1 MDTIRGELAIEELR
15 NELKIEGHVRNLP
28 LKI

>member
-1 MDTIRGELAIEELR
+1 MDTIRGELAIEGLR
-15 NELKIEGHVRNLP
+15 DELKIEGHVRNLP